1 MREHAPSSG
10 DVNAG
15 TAQSGSGSPSAPSG
29 HEKERRFTQSRTP
42 GTSDFLALMRQ
53 RERGKLKVYIGSAAG
68 TGKTYRMLQEAHD
81 LRRRGVDVVVGYVE
95 AHERADTEAQIRD
108 IEVVP
113 RRQIEYR
120 GVTLEEM
127 DVDAVVARRPQV
139 AVVDELAHTNV
150 PGARN
155 GKRWQDVLHLLDEGI
170 NVITA
175 VNVQHLESLND
186 VLERELG
193 VTVRET
199 VPDWVVGQAD
209 QVVNLDISAEDLR
222 QRLREGK
229 IYHPDK
235 IQTALANFFTDE
247 NLTTLRELALREVA
261 SSVDRSREEI
271 VRRQENGGTTARR
284 TVDRVMACLSSDPPL
299 SRVLLRKAS
308 RIAGRLNTDW
318 FCVYVQLP
326 EERADRIDST
336 VQRHL
341 VDNIQLAQSL
351 GAEVV
356 KLEGNDVAETLI
368 RFAAE
373 RGVTMAIV
381 GETRRSRWY
390 RLRRGSIVDRL
401 LAGRVGLDVLV
412 VSGADDAEVKSA
424 TRERR
429 VEIGS
434 DE

>member
-1 MREHAPSSG
+1 MRDNAPSS
-10 DVNAG
+10 D
-15 TAQSGSGSPSAPSG
+15 
-29 HEKERRFTQSRTP
+29 HDERRLTARTP
-42 GTSDFLALMRQ
+42 GSSDFLALMRQ
-53 RERGKLKVYIGSAAG
+53 RDRGKLKVYIGSAAG

-81 LRRRGVDVVVGYVE
+81 LKRRGVDVVIGYVE
-95 AHERADTEAQIRD
+95 THNRAETEAQIGD
-108 IEVVP
+108 VEVVP
-113 RRQIEYR
+113 RRKIEYR

-127 DVDAVVARRPQV
+127 DVDTVVARRPQV
-139 AVVDELAHTNV
+139 AIVDELAHTNV

-193 VTVRET
+193 VTIRET

-271 VRRQENGGTTARR
+271 VRRQENGAPSARR
-284 TVDRVMACLSSDPPL
+284 TVDRAMACLSSDPPL

-308 RIAGRLNTDW
+308 RID
-318 FCVYVQLP
+318 VQLP

-336 VQRHL
+336 IQRHL

-356 KLEGNDVAETLI
+356 KLEGNDVAQTLI

-373 RGVTMAIV
+373 RGVTLAIV

-401 LAGRVGLDVLV
+401 LAGRTGLDVLV
-412 VSGADDAEVKSA
+412 ISGADEAELKPPA
-424 TRERR
+424 RERHADL
-429 VEIGS
+429 GS

>member
-1 MREHAPSSG
+1 MTT
-10 DVNAG
+10 V
-15 TAQSGSGSPSAPSG
+15 
-29 HEKERRFTQSRTP
+29 P
-42 GTSDFLALMRQ
+42 GTSDFLALVRQ

-81 LRRRGVDVVVGYVE
+81 LRRRGIDVVVGFVE
-95 AHERADTEAQIRD
+95 THGRAETAAQIGD
-108 IEVVP
+108 LEVVP
-113 RRQIEYR
+113 RKKIEYR

-127 DVDAVVARRPQV
+127 DVDAVIARRPQV
-139 AVVDELAHTNV
+139 VLVDELAHTNV

-155 GKRWQDVLHLLDEGI
+155 GKRWQDVLMLLEEGI

-175 VNVQHLESLND
+175 VNVQHIESLND

-193 VTVRET
+193 VTIRET

-229 IYHPDK
+229 IYHADK

-247 NLTTLRELALREVA
+247 NLTTLRELALRETA

-271 VRRQENGGTTARR
+271 VRRQESGGAMPVRR
-284 TVDRVMACLSSDPPL
+284 TVDRVMVCLSSDPPL
-299 SRVLLRKAS
+299 SRALLRKGS
-308 RIAGRLNTDW
+308 RIAGRLNSDW
-318 FCVYVQLP
+318 FCIYVQTP
-326 EERADRIDST
+326 DERPDRIDST
-336 VQRHL
+336 LQRHL

-356 KLEGNDVAETLI
+356 KLDGPEVAPALV

-373 RGVTMAIV
+373 RGVTLAIV
-381 GETRRSRWY
+381 GATRRSRWY

-401 LAGRVGLDVLV
+401 MAPHTGLDVLV
-412 VSGADDAEVKSA
+412 VSPDDAATKG

-429 VEIGS
+429 AALGS